1 MTQSVIAKKRAENKL
16 GFCANL
22 SCSNEWLEL
31 IVEEVRED
39 FTTEFSNH
47 EPINECEAFGTSPCR
62 CLGVSCEIK
71 RAVSAIVITIPVLE
85 IIIVLFS

>member
-31 IVEEVRED
+31 IVEEV
-39 FTTEFSNH
+39 
-47 EPINECEAFGTSPCR
+47 
-62 CLGVSCEIK
+62 
-71 RAVSAIVITIPVLE
+71 
-85 IIIVLFS
+85 